1 FETDHVGEIERYRK
15 FQWRGIIDML
25 AGVQPTTIWTNLFL
39 RLQAETGFSVDNS
52 SLINSAYHTLRD
64 PYQRALYMLRI
75 RYDISI
81 DEGSRATVH
90 CVSILPYWT
99 LSLFLCRLPSLLFS
113 LQFSFSLPDALIRWQ
128 AMSKP
133 NRNFYSR

>member
-1 FETDHVGEIERYRK
+1 
-15 FQWRGIIDML
+15 ML

-64 PYQRALYMLRI
+64 PYQRALYMLRV

-81 DEGSRATVH
+81 DEGRRATVH
-90 CVSILPYWT
+90 CVHSSLLDPFSLSMST
-99 LSLFLCRLPSLLFS
+99 SVSSLFATILFLS
-113 LQFSFSLPDALIRWQ
+113 P
-128 AMSKP
+128 
-133 NRNFYSR
+133 